1 TNINS
6 VRPRVNAVSSNVNTV
21 SSNVNTVRSRQP
33 VPTKTSNNFSPK
45 RPQMNQFNQRRDFS
59 KSHSSVRRPFAT
71 TTAQMSHSNAVKGNW
86 GSSVKTLAGTST
98 EEHGR

>member
-1 TNINS
+1 
-6 VRPRVNAVSSNVNTV
+6 
-21 SSNVNTVRSRQP
+21 SRQP
-33 VPTKTSNNFSPK
+33 VPTKTSNSFSPK

-71 TTAQMSHSNAVKGNW
+71 TTTQMSNAVKRNW
-86 GSSVKTLAGTST
+86 GSAVKTLAGTST